1 MRAGQGLRRG
11 QGNRESQRRH
21 KEGPGEWRALDV
33 VWPYSGRRG
42 MKGQTELPEGLRSC
56 VRDQGA
62 VGQGQ
67 AAPVSWLTVG
77 RCLRL
82 SCTKGQ
88 GRSDKVALGMELR
101 WCGGVLRRNLG
112 HGQWLPEAAEEEGL

>member
-1 MRAGQGLRRG
+1 MRRG
-11 QGNRESQRRH
+11 PGNGRV
-21 KEGPGEWRALDV
+21 LDV
-33 VWPYSGRRG
+33 VWPYGGRSGT
-42 MKGQTELPEGLRSC
+42 KGQAELPEGLRSC

-77 RCLRL
+77 RGLGL

-101 WCGGVLRRNLG
+101 WWGGVLRRNLG